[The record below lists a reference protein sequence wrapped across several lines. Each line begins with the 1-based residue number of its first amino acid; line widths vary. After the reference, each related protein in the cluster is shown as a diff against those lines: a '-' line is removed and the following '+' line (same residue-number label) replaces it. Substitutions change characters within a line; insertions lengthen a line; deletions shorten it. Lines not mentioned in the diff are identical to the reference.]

1 MTWNAVIT
9 ADIVNSTKL
18 SATAI
23 KKLNGR
29 IEEVLK
35 PHQHEYYRGD
45 SFQVYIAD
53 AAQALPMIVQ
63 LRLLAR
69 QFSAGIPRIDS
80 DIRSA
85 IGIGQIKEP
94 VKDLTRAT
102 DELFILSGRALDA
115 LDQEEDRFTMIS
127 RNEKA
132 NIALRLIAQFIDQLI
147 GNMTLKQG
155 QVVIELLK
163 GQTQTET
170 AKKLKKTQVTVHR
183 QAHAAGWKSINR
195 LLKEYEIVLN
205 QFDLS

>member
-1 MTWNAVIT
+1 MSWNAVIT

-53 AAQALPMIVQ
+53 AVQALSTVLQ

-69 QFSAGIPRIDS
+69 QYSAGLPRVDA

-85 IGIGQIKEP
+85 IGIGRVRGPI
-94 VKDLTRAT
+94 KDLSRTT

-115 LDQEEDRFTMIS
+115 LDQEEDRFTIIS
-127 RNEKA
+127 PNEKA
-132 NIALRLIAQFIDQLI
+132 NIAFRLIAQFVDRLVSQ
-147 GNMTLKQG
+147 MTVKQA
-155 QVVIELLK
+155 QVIAELLK
-163 GQTQTET
+163 GQTQTEA
-170 AKKLKKTQVTVHR
+170 AKELKKTQVTVHR

-195 LLKEYEIVLN
+195 LLKEYEIVLH
-205 QFDLS
+205 QFDLA

>member
-1 MTWNAVIT
+1 MPWNAVIT

-23 KKLNGR
+23 KKLNAR

-45 SFQVYIAD
+45 SFQVYIVD
-53 AAQALPMIVQ
+53 AAQALSMVLQ

-69 QFSAGIPRIDS
+69 QFSGGIPHIDS

-85 IGIGQIKEP
+85 IGIGRIKGP
-94 VKDLTRAT
+94 VKDLNRTT

-115 LDQEEDRFTMIS
+115 LDQEEDRFSIIS
-127 RNEKA
+127 LNEKA
-132 NIALRLIAQFIDQLI
+132 NIAFRLIAQFVDRLI
-147 GNMTLKQG
+147 SQMTVKQA
-155 QVVIELLK
+155 QVITELLK
-163 GQTQTET
+163 GQTQTEA

-195 LLKEYEIVLN
+195 LLKEYEIVLT